1 MGIGLDVR
9 VEYSWIIW
17 MFIEGLCTGCDE
29 AEKGLAPV
37 PSNS

>member
-9 VEYSWIIW
+9 VEYSWI